1 MDDPFNLQRF
11 VDAQNT
17 RFAAAFAEIR
27 GGAKRGHWMWFIFP
41 QLAALGQS
49 AMAKHYGIGSIEEA
63 AAYLQHPLLGSRLR
77 ACVAALQTLP
87 NPDAI
92 TVFGSIDAL
101 KLGSSLTLFSAASG
115 DPLFTN
121 AISRWCGDQD
131 QATLRLL
138 REISAE
144 AETKRNRGV
153 RFE

>member
-1 MDDPFNLQRF
+1 
-11 VDAQNT
+11 
-17 RFAAAFAEIR
+17 
-27 GGAKRGHWMWFIFP
+27 
-41 QLAALGQS
+41 
-49 AMAKHYGIGSIEEA
+49 
-63 AAYLQHPLLGSRLR
+63 
-77 ACVAALQTLP
+77 
-87 NPDAI
+87 
-92 TVFGSIDAL
+92 VFGSIDAL